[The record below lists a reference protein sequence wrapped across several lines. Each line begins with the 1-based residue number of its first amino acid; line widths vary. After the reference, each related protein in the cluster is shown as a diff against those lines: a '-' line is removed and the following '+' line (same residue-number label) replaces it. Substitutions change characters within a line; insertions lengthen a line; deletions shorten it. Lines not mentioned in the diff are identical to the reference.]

1 KKKSSTVHMQNFRE
15 PTIEGIRFMHFAVYV
30 GDADICGKKQKEVN
44 NYLDDYT
51 DPSTGRTYCKG
62 DDKDIIERITETYE
76 NWGVYGILHYNC
88 EHLAT
93 YVRYGVKIAV
103 QVSGQRVIN
112 SIYLFKKHFVCPVFT
127 KIIVFQLLLRN

>member
-1 KKKSSTVHMQNFRE
+1 MDLLPEQILRCRFSELNMNLE
-15 PTIEGIRFMHFAVYV
+15 P
-30 GDADICGKKQKEVN
+30 EVN

-51 DPSTGRTYCKG
+51 NPSTGRTYCKG

-127 KIIVFQLLLRN
+127 KIMQLLKINIHCIC